1 MKASRMLRLWCE
13 DGDLRRKSL
22 YKLKTVPPKITA
34 GKISKINTE
43 WMIDNGVLE
52 QNLANAL
59 PGHNCYKL
67 LKLLINSE

>member
-1 MKASRMLRLWCE
+1 
-13 DGDLRRKSL
+13 
-22 YKLKTVPPKITA
+22 
-34 GKISKINTE
+34 
-43 WMIDNGVLE
+43 MIDNGVLE